1 MTNYRWFLLFI
12 FIATVIWSA
21 INPQSRIDW
30 FLEALPVLIAAPV
43 IILIARHFKLSDI
56 SYTLI
61 TIYMVLPLISSH
73 YSVVGVSFGQWI
85 GSLLHTTRNMYDR
98 VTHFAFGVLWFY
110 PIREMFIT
118 KTGNRNHYNHLVPLS
133 LILSLGALYEI
144 FEWVAAV
151 HVSPSASSTFLG
163 IQGDIFDAPKDMAVA
178 FLGALIAMGVVFLF
192 EHFFKNKTSSI
203 YS

>member
-85 GSLLHTTRNMYDR
+85 GSLLHTTRNMYDL

-110 PIREMFIT
+110 PIRESLGGALLRAGSADQAEIVFRE
-118 KTGNRNHYNHLVPLS
+118 GLRLRPRNGRMLFGLMKSLEAQQKMDAAVMVQMEFDWAWKNATVPLRVES
-133 LILSLGALYEI
+133 L
-144 FEWVAAV
+144 
-151 HVSPSASSTFLG
+151 
-163 IQGDIFDAPKDMAVA
+163 
-178 FLGALIAMGVVFLF
+178 
-192 EHFFKNKTSSI
+192 
-203 YS
+203 